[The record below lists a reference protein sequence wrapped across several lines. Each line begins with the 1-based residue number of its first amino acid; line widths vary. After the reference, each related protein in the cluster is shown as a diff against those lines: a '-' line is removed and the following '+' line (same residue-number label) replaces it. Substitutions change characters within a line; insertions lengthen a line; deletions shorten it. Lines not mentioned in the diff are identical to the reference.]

1 MPQPIN
7 TNTTSKPRRA
17 VLTRPLCAIEIAAI
31 VGEWAYVE
39 DVLTLMFS
47 AAMGSHITR
56 EDGGNNVTQ
65 NWVAKIAMQ
74 ELESIHTRLKIIDK
88 TLAPLLPPALQ
99 ASWQILEKAL
109 RSRAK
114 DRNLVAHASWALVD
128 EFPDDLIL
136 EIAGGKYAR
145 YTQKDFKDILD
156 RISEVYI
163 ETYNFMEAV
172 LSAQRNGTVQIPR
185 H

>member
-1 MPQPIN
+1 
-7 TNTTSKPRRA
+7 
-17 VLTRPLCAIEIAAI
+17 
-31 VGEWAYVE
+31 
-39 DVLTLMFS
+39 
-47 AAMGSHITR
+47 
-56 EDGGNNVTQ
+56 
-65 NWVAKIAMQ
+65 MQ

-145 YTQKDFKDILD
+145 YTQTDFKDILD
-156 RISEVYI
+156 RISDVYI